1 MVITIANQKG
11 GVGKTTTTVNLGAAL
26 AQLGQRVLLV
36 DLDPQGG
43 MTLSCGF
50 QPDML
55 TASVYDALKEGEI
68 SSEIMLQTDFSVD
81 LVPANIDLALAEME
95 LIGMVAR
102 ERRIAAVLSTV
113 RDNYD
118 FVLIDSQPSLGLL
131 TVNALVAADGLIIPI
146 ACEYLALRGV
156 EALLKLVHQVQGQQN
171 SQLRIL
177 GFLPTMFDRR
187 TNHAHEVLEEIP
199 AAFKLKASLY
209 HIVYAVFASRNQP
222 KRYPSDFPCAN
233 IAGADVLRIGRRV
246 IPGPWQSSSPSRI
259 TGRLRP
265 CGGDLGPDGK
275 KSIYFLLRKGEG
287 TLVRPIGMNKAPPVL
302 PMGFY
307 SQTL

>member
-1 MVITIANQKG
+1 
-11 GVGKTTTTVNLGAAL
+11 
-26 AQLGQRVLLV
+26 
-36 DLDPQGG
+36 
-43 MTLSCGF
+43 
-50 QPDML
+50 ML

-187 TNHAHEVLEEIP
+187 TNHAHEVLEEISRRFQ
-199 AAFKLKASLY
+199 AEGKVFD
-209 HIVYAVFASRNQP
+209 HIVYRSIR
-222 KRYPSDFPCAN
+222 FPESAKKGTPVIFHAAT
-233 IAGADVLRIGRRV
+233 IAGADAYRGLARELFLAHGNQAALAELPEDFAPVAATSDPTGKS
-246 IPGPWQSSSPSRI
+246 QSTSFF
-259 TGRLRP
+259 GKVKARLS
-265 CGGDLGPDGK
+265 G
-275 KSIYFLLRKGEG
+275 
-287 TLVRPIGMNKAPPVL
+287 
-302 PMGFY
+302 
-307 SQTL
+307 Q